1 MRLMRFDRQVIKLCE
16 KHSKKSCKE
25 IAAIL
30 IDAAVE
36 AGTTGTCGL
45 LLSRCLV
52 AAHRMLPIA
61 VIIAI
66 TITARRSPLAD
77 HCSPLTT
84 TADDVTVVLVR
95 L

>member
-1 MRLMRFDRQVIKLCE
+1 MITRQFAHSMRLMRFDRQVIKLCE

-66 TITARRSPLAD
+66 TITARR
-77 HCSPLTT
+77 
-84 TADDVTVVLVR
+84 
-95 L
+95 